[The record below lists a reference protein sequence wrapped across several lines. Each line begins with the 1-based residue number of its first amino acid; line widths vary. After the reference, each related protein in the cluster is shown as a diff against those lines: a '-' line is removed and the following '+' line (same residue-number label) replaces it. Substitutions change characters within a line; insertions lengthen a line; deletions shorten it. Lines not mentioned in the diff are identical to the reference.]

1 MKQVENILKASDF
14 LANLSNNHQR
24 PHEKFLVQNDCK
36 RKINHDWPNGNQ
48 NVEKIQ
54 L

>member
-24 PHEKFLVQNDCK
+24 PHETFLVQKK